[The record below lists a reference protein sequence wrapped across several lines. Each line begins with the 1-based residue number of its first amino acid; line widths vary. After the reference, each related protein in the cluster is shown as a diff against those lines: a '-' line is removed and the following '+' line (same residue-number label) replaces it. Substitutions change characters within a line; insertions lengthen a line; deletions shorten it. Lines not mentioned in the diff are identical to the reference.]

1 MVCNKKPE
9 GKKEE
14 KGFELYIKEDAT
26 VIILPYN
33 KEARHAFKKIS
44 PANPDLENI
53 YCG

>member
-1 MVCNKKPE
+1 MASNKKPK
-9 GKKEE
+9 GKRGE

-44 PANPDLENI
+44 PADPGLENI